1 MTEYFVAVPAHKNI
15 PIDAGSGIVMTDNST
30 ERVAIDFES
39 NRAGVPELNV
49 YADRVFH
56 ALGRAQTSYPTTA
69 HLVTSRDNFVVIG
82 RIDELNGVVIVDDN
96 KSAALKSWIGN
107 YDATDLTSTSTRHAT
122 ERSSA
127 AAGTTDGRT
136 LRGERTRQAMRA
148 RILDESRRVLRSGT
162 MYDLTVRSI
171 AKHINVSRVTIYHHF
186 PTPLDICRALSDE
199 TIAKIFSNLPEVPA
213 AERSYLEKFVSLALE
228 VFLSDSLLV
237 RNLVLATEMGKS
249 DGRSSWWEIDLE
261 TLLEHV
267 VEQLAPEMRPV
278 SSDPALSARV
288 MVTYFRGALYGWA
301 AGFIDDETFAIEVRR
316 APTLGVAAI

>member
-1 MTEYFVAVPAHKNI
+1 
-15 PIDAGSGIVMTDNST
+15 MTDNGT
-30 ERVAIDFES
+30 ERVAIDFEN

-56 ALGRAQTSYPTTA
+56 ALGRAQTNHPTTA
-69 HLVTSRDNFVVIG
+69 RLVTSRDNFVVIG

-96 KSAALKSWIGN
+96 KSAALKSWIGD
-107 YDATDLTSTSTRHAT
+107 YDATDLASTSTRHAT
-122 ERSSA
+122 ERANAPAEAS
-127 AAGTTDGRT
+127 DGRT
-136 LRGERTRQAMRA
+136 RRGERTRQVTRA

-171 AKHINVSRVTIYHHF
+171 AEQINVSRVTVYHHF
-186 PTPLDICRALSDE
+186 PTIQDICKALSDE

-213 AERSYLEKFVSLALE
+213 TERSYLEKFVSLAIE
-228 VFLSDSLLV
+228 VFLSDSTLV
-237 RNLVLATEMGKS
+237 RNLVLATEMGNS
-249 DGRSSWWEIDLE
+249 VSGWFRGDLE

-301 AGFIDDETFAIEVRR
+301 AGFINDESFALEVRR
-316 APTLGVAAI
+316 AATLSVAAP